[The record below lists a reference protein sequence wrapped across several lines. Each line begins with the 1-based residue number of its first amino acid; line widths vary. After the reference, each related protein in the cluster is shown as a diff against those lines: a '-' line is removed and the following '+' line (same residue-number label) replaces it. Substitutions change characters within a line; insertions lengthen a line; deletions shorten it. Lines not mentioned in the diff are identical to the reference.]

1 MSQREP
7 TGTLTA
13 DPNGAPHDTRPN
25 GVPAVANAIAIL
37 GYLEENGNRPAT
49 MSDIARACHM
59 NVSTCFNI
67 LRTLREA
74 RYVGYDPET
83 RRYDIGM
90 AIADLALQ
98 VNVHRQV
105 VSLAMEQARALA
117 EQVQMACMVVR
128 RLESGEFL
136 VVDVV
141 DSNRPIRVTVS
152 AGERFDANAGIYAK
166 AWYAWCPDADFDR
179 MVAEHGLPRRTA
191 HSITDVLQ
199 FRDELRLVRQRG
211 YATGFSEYYLESS
224 AVAAAIFDTESRVSH
239 LMVVTAFTSQLT
251 EERAHQVGRQVYHA
265 ARSVTRR
272 VGGADPPLQP
282 A

>member
-1 MSQREP
+1 MTAREP
-7 TGTLTA
+7 ALLAAGPVPPTEES
-13 DPNGAPHDTRPN
+13 RPP

-67 LRTLREA
+67 LRTLRGA

-83 RRYDIGM
+83 RRYDLGM
-90 AIADLALQ
+90 AIADLASQ

-105 VSLAMEQARALA
+105 VSLAMEQARLLA

-128 RLESGEFL
+128 RLETAEFL

-141 DSNRPIRVTVS
+141 DSRRPIRVTVS
-152 AGERFDANAGIYAK
+152 AGERFDPNAAIYAK
-166 AWYAWCPDADFDR
+166 AWYAWCADGEFDR

-191 HSITDVLQ
+191 RSITDVRR
-199 FRDELRLVRQRG
+199 FREELDLVRRRG
-211 YATGFSEYYLESS
+211 YATSFSEYYLESN
-224 AVAAAIFDTESRVSH
+224 AVAAAIFNAEGQVSH
-239 LMVVTAFTSQLT
+239 LMVVTAFSSQLT
-251 EERAHQVGRQVYHA
+251 GDRADQVGRQVYHA

-272 VGGADPPLQP
+272 VGGLDPPLDP